1 VFVRQIRNVFER
13 AGVGTRQ
20 FGGGGIMFEQG
31 EDPASANVVDE
42 QGELGKSACQE
53 IVQLIDDPGVLPSL
67 RFEPAGDLAEHAL
80 LRRDV
85 WCGFGVLRES
95 IAGAGLGLDGIR
107 FLDSVNGRAI
117 VLVALGIAAGD
128 GEAGVDEGC
137 FVGLRCAQGA
147 EEGEQVVGVTAGQ
160 IEPDMKMDATAVG
173 SGDGLEPFAK
183 LLIACGR
190 LDQLEVGG
198 GGLQVSP

>member
-1 VFVRQIRNVFER
+1 
-13 AGVGTRQ
+13 
-20 FGGGGIMFEQG
+20 
-31 EDPASANVVDE
+31 
-42 QGELGKSACQE
+42 
-53 IVQLIDDPGVLPSL
+53 VQLIDDPGVLPSL
-67 RFEPAGDLAEHAL
+67 RFESAGDLAEQTL
-80 LRRDV
+80 LGRER
-85 WCGFGVLRES
+85 GRGLGVLRES
-95 IAGAGLGLDGIR
+95 ETGTGLGLDGIG

-128 GEAGVDEGC
+128 GEAGVDECC